1 MTMAQQFLV
10 PTCFSRDDWMDSAIE
25 DMRRISSAERI
36 RFPLS
41 NVLSNKKSGDLVI
54 EMALAGYSPEDVSIN
69 TEDSKIVV
77 EGKAQ
82 NHDEDFDVWRQDIK
96 QSYFKQTFSISEKF
110 DLSKLEAEF
119 KNGILK
125 VKIPVNEEKKPKTIK
140 IKY

>member
-1 MTMAQQFLV
+1 MTMAHIYDLNPF
-10 PTCFSRDDWMDSAIE
+10 FDDEW
-25 DMRRISSAERI
+25 ISSAFAEMGELLSSANI

-41 NVLSNKKSGDLVI
+41 NVLVNKKSGDLVI
-54 EMALAGYSPEDVSIN
+54 EMALAGYNPEDISIN

-82 NHDEDFDVWRQDIK
+82 KHDEDFEYRLRDIK
-96 QSYFKQTFSISEKF
+96 QSAFKQSIPISTKF

-125 VKIPVNEEKKPKTIK
+125 VVVPVSEDRKPKQIK

>member
-1 MTMAQQFLV
+1 MTMARVYGLNPF
-10 PTCFSRDDWMDSAIE
+10 FDDEWV
-25 DMRRISSAERI
+25 SSAFAEMDKLLSSANI

-41 NVLSNKKSGDLVI
+41 NVLVNKKSGDLVI
-54 EMALAGYSPEDVSIN
+54 EMALAGYNPEDISIN
-69 TEDSKIVV
+69 TEDSKILV

-82 NHDEDFDVWRQDIK
+82 KRDEDFEYRLHDIK
-96 QSYFKQTFSISEKF
+96 QSSFKQPIPISTKF

-125 VKIPVNEEKKPKTIK
+125 VTVPVSEEKRPKSIK